1 MVNKDE
7 TFREYKSLLFS
18 IAYNMLGKVDAAEDI
33 VQDTFLKWLEADVSQ
48 VRQTK
53 AYLVKSVTN
62 TCINYLQSARVRREA
77 YVGIWL
83 PEPINQ
89 YDGNE
94 THSKIETWH
103 TLSFGILVLLEKL
116 SPVERAVFLL
126 REIFSYDYT
135 EVAEIV
141 EKSADNCRQI
151 FKRAKDSLGKDARRF
166 AVDIKAHER
175 ILQHFMRAI
184 AEGSVDELVQVLKE
198 DIVLMGD
205 GGGTTFAVNGQRIT
219 ATANPIFGRDK
230 VSRLLLKI
238 VPKFDQHLP
247 GFHRSIV
254 VANNLPGI
262 ISYSGNQPI
271 ALVSIEPEGDLIK
284 AIYVQT
290 NPDKLKRFVKPHS

>member
-7 TFREYKSLLFS
+7 IFREYKSLLFS
-18 IAYNMLGKVDAAEDI
+18 IAYNMLGQVAAAEDI
-33 VQDTFLKWLEADVSQ
+33 VQDTFVKWLEADTSQ

-62 TCINYLQSARVRREA
+62 ASINYLQSARIRRES

-83 PEPINQ
+83 PEPLHQ
-89 YDGNE
+89 YDGRDAQ
-94 THSKIETWH
+94 TKFETWH
-103 TLSFGILVLLEKL
+103 TLSIGILVLLEKL

-126 REIFSYDYT
+126 REIFSYDYAELA
-135 EVAEIV
+135 EVV

-151 FKRAKDSLGKDARRF
+151 CKRAKDSLGKDARRF
-166 AVDIKAHER
+166 AVDIKVHER

-184 AEGSVDELVQVLKE
+184 EEGHVDDLVQVLKE
-198 DIVLMGD
+198 DIVLLGD

-219 ATANPIFGRDK
+219 ATANPIYGVDK

-238 VPKFDQHLP
+238 VPKFDEHLP
-247 GFHRSIV
+247 GFHRTIV
-254 VANNLPGI
+254 IANNLPGI
-262 ISYSGNQPI
+262 ISYAGTQPV
-271 ALVSIEPEGDLIK
+271 ALVSIEPEGDKIK

-290 NPDKLKRFVKPHS
+290 NPEKLKRFVKLAV